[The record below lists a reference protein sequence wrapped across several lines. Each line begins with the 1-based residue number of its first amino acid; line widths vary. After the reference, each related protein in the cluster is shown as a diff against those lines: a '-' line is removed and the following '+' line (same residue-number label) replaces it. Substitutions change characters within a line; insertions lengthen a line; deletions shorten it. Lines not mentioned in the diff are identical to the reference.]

1 MMNFLR
7 KIFITEPMK
16 WNYLL
21 TLVLSLISVPY
32 IFINSNNCALNF
44 LYVSFVIYYIY
55 RGYFNNNLGS
65 IKAQLDNISKLKF
78 KNLCLVIFYIVYYL
92 IINFIILDLLKN
104 ISPFLKLVIFDIN
117 VFDYN
122 ILKYFWL
129 VILIY
134 LLLSQVMFVLFNI
147 SLSII
152 ILLVF
157 FPILLFSTIGIQNG
171 LLNWPFIALLI
182 GIVTNQLISPDM
194 RVFLTQTDRKRF
206 RNNELSEIRIKK
218 FKYAVILYIPFLYV
232 SLTISEN
239 LVSYDTFCYFVNW
252 ITSSHLDKQSIS
264 NSFPFLLLSG
274 TLKTVIT
281 IIISVIFLQ
290 YKDVFLKY
298 ISKQLLLGSKFGC
311 TLNYGKY
318 VEIKNVISKTFKR
331 QWKSCD
337 GHYFYIT
344 RHDITEWKNKKK
356 LFSTKIPIQGFN
368 QNIIDNKRS
377 FKVISKDIFKLENVY
392 YVNEESGLIK
402 KITSS
407 QQQEVKSIL
416 KENDH
421 SILRLPFYFVLSIV
435 ICCMILNFNMNYMG
449 RGTYYLTYYGENNN
463 INKSEKIFFQDDKI
477 TIEQT
482 RTIYYN
488 SSQTI
493 GNSFKKRYNYYYDKV
508 GMFFRNSEGK
518 YSGEFNSK
526 SNTIVIH
533 DLGKF
538 KHYYIRK

>member
-7 KIFITEPMK
+7 KVFITEPMK
-16 WNYLL
+16 WNYRL
-21 TLVLSLISVPY
+21 TIVFSVISVLY
-32 IFINSNNCALNF
+32 TFINSNNCAFNF
-44 LYVSFVIYYIY
+44 LYISFVIYFIY
-55 RGYFNNNLGS
+55 RGYSNNNLGS

-78 KNLCLVIFYIVYYL
+78 KNLYLVFFYIVYYL
-92 IINFIILDLLKN
+92 IIIFIILDLSKN
-104 ISPFLKLVIFDIN
+104 ISPFFKLVIFD
-117 VFDYN
+117 YN
-122 ILKYFWL
+122 ILNYFWL

-134 LLLSQVMFVLFNI
+134 LLLSQIMFVLFNI
-147 SLSII
+147 SLPII

-171 LLNWPFIALLI
+171 LLNWPFIALLM

-194 RVFLTQTDRKRF
+194 IFFLTQTDRKGF

-218 FKYAVILYIPFLYV
+218 IKYAVILYIPFLYV

-239 LVSYDTFCYFVNW
+239 LVSYDTFCYFVNL

-264 NSFPFLLLSG
+264 NSFQFLLLSG
-274 TLKTVIT
+274 TLKIVIT
-281 IIISVIFLQ
+281 IIISVVFLQ

-298 ISKQLLLGSKFGC
+298 ISKQLFLGSKRDC

-318 VEIKNVISKTFKR
+318 VEIKNVLSKTFKR

-377 FKVISKDIFKLENVY
+377 FKVISRDIFKLENVY

-421 SILRLPFYFVLSIV
+421 SIMWLPFYFVLLIG
-435 ICCMILNFNMNYMG
+435 IFCMYLNFNMNYMG
-449 RGTYYLTYYGENNN
+449 RGTYYLTYYGEKNI
-463 INKSEKIFFQDDKI
+463 INKSEKIFFKDDKI

-493 GNSFKKRYNYYYDKV
+493 GNSFKKRYNYHYDKV
-508 GMFFRNSEGK
+508 GMFFKNSEDK
-518 YSGEFNSK
+518 YSGEFNS
-526 SNTIVIH
+526 NPDTIVIQ